1 MFEQAK
7 KHLPLVLALK
17 DQQASFETIIQKLR
31 EAGAS
36 QITSIKVLKTCFDL
50 TLSQADQLVL
60 NSKAW
65 ADHYETTVKIRDQFW
80 EVLANEENAVI
91 DGDHISVTIDLTKE
105 EDESNHQNE

>member
-36 QITSIKVLKTCFDL
+36 QITSIKVLKACFGFRACL
-50 TLSQADQLVL
+50 KFINQVF
-60 NSKAW
+60 
-65 ADHYETTVKIRDQFW
+65 YETFPIIYYQ
-80 EVLANEENAVI
+80 I
-91 DGDHISVTIDLTKE
+91 Y
-105 EDESNHQNE
+105 QQ